1 VGNLTGNITGTVSGA
16 SGTSNKL
23 TSLTSF
29 EMSGDVSAPSF
40 TFDGQTGG
48 TTKTFVTSVSNSFI
62 ANKTGQASSLPSDE
76 FIFNRVSGTTGVFK
90 INRDNLFNAIAKIP
104 TGSVFPYA
112 GSSTPAYWLLCDG
125 SEVLRSTYPELFAV
139 VGHSFGT
146 PPSGTGS
153 YFLLPDLR
161 GRLPLGR
168 DNMGGTGANRVTDVA
183 ADSLGGFGGTEN
195 KTIGIQNLPEHEHDL
210 QGAAGAQYYAIRDVP
225 GIGAGEITA
234 ITYDAPTGSG
244 QGSAIAS
251 SGGVANPTVGQP
263 QDVMNPFLTINYII
277 YTGQTP

>member
-29 EMSGDVSAPSF
+29 AMSGDVSAPSF

-62 ANKTGQASSLPSDE
+62 ANKTGQASSLSSDE

-104 TGSVFPYA
+104 TGSIFPYG
-112 GSSTPAYWLLCDG
+112 GSTEPPYWLLCDG
-125 SEVLRSTYPELFAV
+125 REVLRSTYPELFAV
-139 VGHSFGT
+139 VGHSFGA

-153 YFLLPDLR
+153 YFLLPDFR

-183 ADSLGGFGGTEN
+183 ADSVGGFGGTEN

-210 QGAAGAQYYAIRDVP
+210 QGAAGAQYYAVRDVP
-225 GIGAGEITA
+225 GIGAGEVTA

-263 QDVMNPFLTINYII
+263 QDVMNPFLTITYII